1 MDADIDEDV
10 FHVAVY
16 RLTVLPSLPPDP
28 PLASRRCSHVSHDG
42 VLLAPPSPTTVT
54 ANSTAP
60 GTPTALGQARKRA
73 QVSAKPALEVLKEVP
88 SSGDLA
94 AALEKFVTLAP

>member
-1 MDADIDEDV
+1 MDSVEDI
-10 FHVAVY
+10 HVAVNC
-16 RLTVLPSLPPDP
+16 LTVLPPCLPPNP
-28 PLASRRCSHVSHDG
+28 PLVLRRCSHVSHDG